1 MIKVPAENPP
11 ELLALGPGV
20 AMYRLEPPP
29 GFPFVDTQI
38 AGMFREWEVAPGG
51 VIPAEE
57 RATLLVSLATTITRA
72 TYHYRRFGFILGLL
86 DERRRLSGHAS
97 GDTLGHFAV
106 FEASD
111 MLGAARGAIDEI
123 VYLAARMSGA
133 SEEHADRWAAY
144 RLVTQVP
151 PAHHLV
157 PAVLALRARAAWFLE
172 TNDYRNALTH
182 RGSRNPIGTGYY
194 PRNDVL
200 PEARDPG
207 MNLFL
212 VPDRASI
219 ENHARPHL
227 WTYRDGLRLED
238 LVARIYAGFEEL
250 LKAVGTAWG
259 FVLPP
264 EGTMP
269 IEQRPNI
276 VAHVATPVITW
287 MHGTFYAGIF
297 TTDEHARRF
306 MAKCFPGDPNVEPLP
321 VHLCHVGTTPRFIL
335 NFSPIEEKLGAELRK
350 LGAQDGYIKLA
361 VDPRYNPRTAGI
373 AYEHEAGS
381 IPMSYLFAAGKGGIK
396 VDVLAETFPGREVV
410 YVIRRAH
417 QEVPLA
423 FNVYTGS

>member
-1 MIKVPAENPP
+1 MIKIPAENPP
-11 ELLALGPGV
+11 ELCALGPGC

-29 GFPFVDTQI
+29 GFPFVDTPL

-51 VIPAEE
+51 PIPAEE
-57 RATLLVSLATTITRA
+57 HATLLVSLATTITRA

-86 DERRRLSGHAS
+86 DERRHISGHAS

-106 FEASD
+106 FEASS
-111 MLGAARGAIDEI
+111 MLGAVRGAIDEI
-123 VYLAARMSGA
+123 VYFAARLSGVA
-133 SEEHADRWAAY
+133 EVDADRWAAY

-151 PAHHLV
+151 PAHQLV
-157 PAVLALRARAAWFLE
+157 PAVLVLRARSAWFLE
-172 TNDYRNALTH
+172 INDYRNALIH

-212 VPDRASI
+212 VPDRASTG
-219 ENHARPHL
+219 NHARPHL

-238 LVARIYAGFEEL
+238 LVERTYTGFEEL
-250 LKAVGTAWG
+250 LQAVGTAWG
-259 FVLPP
+259 FVLPTD
-264 EGTMP
+264 GTAP
-269 IEQRPNI
+269 IDQRPNI
-276 VAHVATPVITW
+276 VAHIVTPMITW

-297 TTDEHARRF
+297 TTEEQAHRF
-306 MAKCFPGDPNVEPLP
+306 LAECFPNDPDVEPVP
-321 VHLCHVGTTPRFIL
+321 VHQCRLGTTPRYIL
-335 NFSPIEEKLGAELRK
+335 NFRTGARLGAELRK
-350 LGAQDGYIKLA
+350 FGVQGGDIKLA
-361 VDPRYNPRTAGI
+361 VDPTYNPRTAGI
-373 AYEHEAGS
+373 AYRHEVGT
-381 IPMSYLFAAGKGGIK
+381 IPISYLLAAGEADAK
-396 VDVLAETFPGREVV
+396 VDLLAETFPGREVV